1 MSRPTQSY
9 FPLIVLTLLAGCAAP
24 APDAPADAPSLQ
36 RRLRSGA
43 VVSVS
48 PALSQGRVDVRLPIV
63 EHVPSRLPLP
73 VLGGRAFLQT
83 APDDTLVLHD
93 LTVLVGDAH
102 LPPQRLPPRG
112 LTIASI
118 HIALADPTPFE
129 TEWLGD
135 NELFASTRA
144 DLLLDWS
151 MVLRDGSEHHLA
163 QERLEGARIDVHAFL
178 DADGDVVTTTDV
190 VLDEVHHWAGLVT
203 LSNLSLELDA
213 SER

>member
-1 MSRPTQSY
+1 MSRPTQSF

-24 APDAPADAPSLQ
+24 APTAPADAPSLQ
-36 RRLRSGA
+36 RRLRAGA

-48 PALSQGRVDVRLPIV
+48 SSLSQGRVDVRLPIV

-73 VLGGRAFLQT
+73 VLGGRVFLQT
-83 APDDTLVLHD
+83 SPDDTLVLHD
-93 LTVLVGDAH
+93 LSVALGDAH
-102 LPPQRLPPRG
+102 LPPQRLPPSG
-112 LTIASI
+112 LTITAV
-118 HIALADPTPFE
+118 HVALADPSALE

-135 NELFASTRA
+135 NELFASARA

-151 MVLRDGSEHHLA
+151 MILRDGSEHHLA

-190 VLDEVHHWAGLVT
+190 MLEDVHHWAGLVT
-203 LSNLSLELDA
+203 LSDLSLELDA